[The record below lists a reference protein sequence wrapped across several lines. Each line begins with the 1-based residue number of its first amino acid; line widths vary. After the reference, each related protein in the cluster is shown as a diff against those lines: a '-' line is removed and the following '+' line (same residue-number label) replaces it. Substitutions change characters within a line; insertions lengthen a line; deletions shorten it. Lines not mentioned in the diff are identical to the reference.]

1 MKEDGQKF
9 GYFDLFDDPNQYFI
23 LGGCNK
29 MVLTKSAALAVCDM
43 LTERGLFVIGTH
55 AGYWRNPG
63 YEERHEYGYFRYPE
77 FYHLSVKENNDLAKL
92 EIAEESDDLDVF
104 LVSHIEKTD

>member
-1 MKEDGQKF
+1 MSAKNSPY
-9 GYFDLFDDPNQYFI
+9 GYTNDPDDYFAH
-23 LGGCNK
+23 GGSGK
-29 MVLTKSAALAVCDM
+29 KKLTKSAALAVCDM

-77 FYHLSVKENNDLAKL
+77 FYHLSVKENNDLAKK